1 VSAGGPALAF
11 RLDSHV
17 VDWRAMQ
24 DDERGS
30 DGGTPGVELSDVEL
44 SDVELPEFD
53 EFHRLLAS
61 VEELRAL
68 LALLSDEGSPARP
81 RPRALAAA

>member
-1 VSAGGPALAF
+1 M
-11 RLDSHV
+11 

-61 VEELRAL
+61 VEELCAL
-68 LALLSDEGSPARP
+68 LAPLSDEDRRRVLDLARSLRR
-81 RPRALAAA
+81 RPGPTS